1 MLRHLFK
8 LLFVFLIFPFGLYS
22 QCGPATPTFTVNL
35 TGNPGGTW
43 ISPNVVRNDV
53 CCGQSGVTCI
63 KFIITLD
70 PAAAGMSFN
79 IASGA
84 IPGGALFY
92 QINCGPQ
99 TALGAPICLSGVG
112 PHVLTFCKPGNNANT
127 YEIASIPAA
136 VGGPDIVINDGC
148 TKVLTTAG
156 FNPSTVTWT
165 SVFPGSP
172 GAYNSYLS
180 CTSGCTTPSVTASGA
195 APAYV
200 DYMVCGQAAANCNT
214 VTICDTIRVNFNPT
228 LAVSIM
234 PANPTICFG
243 QTSTTLTA
251 QGSGGTLPYSYLWN
265 NVTPTQTVSVGAGTH
280 NITLSD
286 ASGCPPVFNSVTVTS
301 FSVPITANAGTD
313 QVKCIQS
320 PLATLNGTV
329 TGASGGIW
337 AGGTGTFSPNNTTL
351 SNITYSPTAA
361 ELAAGSVNLYLTT
374 TGNGTCPRQTDTVKI
389 SYLNFEGAATA
400 SVSNVS
406 CFGGN
411 NGTATVNLSGGSAPY
426 SYLWNTATTQTAS
439 TAVNL
444 PVGTYSVT
452 ITDAIGCTSQM
463 TVAITQ
469 PPILAA
475 SGTVTNV
482 SCFGTNT
489 GSIVIAPAGGTMPY
503 IYSWNP
509 GGQTT
514 ASVTGLPA
522 GNYSVTVSDANNC
535 QRSYTYAVTQ
545 PLPLSITSTQTNVSC
560 FNGSNGVAS
569 ASVTGGTFPYTYSWS
584 PGGSTAPTAAG
595 LQAGTYTF
603 TASDFFNCTAAQT
616 VVVTQPPL
624 LSLATAVAN
633 ETCHYLNNGSAS
645 AIASGGT
652 PGYTYAWLPGG
663 QTTSSVANQPA
674 GTYSV
679 TLTDSKGCSS
689 SAMAVIG
696 EPPPLAVGFINQISV
711 GCFGGSTGSIGASP
725 TGGTPNYTYLWSP
738 GASTNA
744 SLSNIPAGTYTVTVT
759 DNNSCIVSNS
769 VTITQP
775 PALNVSTSSGSVSCN
790 GGSNGSASALASG
803 GTMPY
808 TYQWTP
814 GGAGT
819 PALSGIPSGVYTVTT
834 TDFMGCMVTST
845 VFVNQPAPLLPVT
858 TSTNS
863 TCGNANGI
871 GSVSVSGGIAPY
883 TYQWLPA
890 GGTNSVTPGLA
901 SGVYSVIVTDANT
914 CSQAQVLIINDTG
927 GPNATIFST
936 TNVSCFGGNN
946 GSASASIS
954 GGVGPYTYTWSPSG
968 GNSPVA
974 TGLTAGT
981 YYITVKDDNGCIF
994 STVTG
999 AVITQ
1004 PTAVS
1009 GIVTASNVSCFAG
1022 SNGSATVT
1030 PGGGTPGYTFS
1041 WLPGAATGSV
1051 VAGLSSGAYSVQIT
1065 DANNCTGVIPFSI
1078 SQPTAALNAATSSS
1092 AASCFGLS
1100 NGSATVSV
1108 TGGTALYSYNWLPMN
1123 VNNPVISGL
1132 AAGTYTV
1139 HVTDAKNCLTSAT
1152 VSVSQPLQPLSASAN
1167 SMPPACAGGSNGTAT
1182 ITPSGGTAGYTYQW
1196 TPTGGTWQTASGL
1209 AAGNYVAVVTDANNC
1224 QTNVFLN
1231 VPSPTAVTASLA
1243 VIHPA
1248 CGLPNGSITSQV
1260 SGGTGAYT
1268 YTWAPVNVNTPNAAG
1283 LSPGTYTFTTA
1294 DAFGCIK
1301 TLTTTLANIN
1311 GASLAVTSVTNTSCF
1326 GANDGAAAISIT
1338 QGTLPYTIS
1347 WLPFGGNAATAGQL
1361 TAGVYT
1367 ANVTDGRG
1375 CLSSVTATITE
1386 PAPVSVA
1393 INTIVNVS
1401 CFNGSNGLISVTA
1414 SGGTP
1419 SYSYSWAPSGTG
1431 ATLNNLSAGTY
1442 TVFVKDSRLCSAAIS
1457 MNVTHP
1463 APLTSTI
1470 TGSSNPVCFNG
1481 TGNASVFVAGGTAPY
1496 TYTWTSNPSQSGS
1509 TASGLTSG
1517 TYTVLIRDAKGCQT
1531 ASSVTLTQPLQ
1542 VITTAGLNDTICI
1555 NQSGMVTAN
1564 ATGGQGGYTYAWQPS
1579 GVVNSGTLVINPA
1592 TVTTNY
1598 TVVAFDANGCAGTAD
1613 TVRAVVYNL
1622 TGANINAAGLTP
1634 ICPGQATTIYA
1645 TATGITGPLS
1655 YVWNNGL
1662 GNGPGAFVTTPAQ
1675 PSTYVVTVTNACGAS
1690 VKDSIS
1696 IAFNPPPTVAIA
1708 LNGTLI
1714 CVPGSIQF
1722 FDNSIT
1728 GNSADPINSW
1738 SWNFGDGTTS
1748 SLPNPTHTY
1757 YTPGTYSVSL
1767 SVRTGGGCTNNNA
1780 SAPVVVNAYP
1790 PPNAAFAVNSTLL
1803 NIPYDVLNC
1812 QNQSTGA
1819 VSYSWNF
1826 GDGGSSALTNPN
1838 HTYTSVGNFQVQLV
1852 ATSVHGCTDT
1862 AYVSVITDADVVFPN
1877 AFTPNASG
1885 PSGGYYVPGSLDNDI
1900 FFPYTSGVVD
1910 YKFQVFNRWGE
1921 LIFETED
1928 IKQGWDGYYR
1938 GNICQV
1944 GVYIWK
1950 AYVKLN
1956 NSKVFNKTGDVTLLR

>member
-1 MLRHLFK
+1 MPLHLLK
-8 LLFVFLIFPFGLYS
+8 LFTLLLIFPFGLYS

-35 TGNPGGTW
+35 TGNPSGTW

-63 KFIITLD
+63 EFIITLD
-70 PAAAGMSFN
+70 PAAAAMSFN

-112 PHVLTFCKPGNNANT
+112 PHILTFCKPGNNANT
-127 YEIASIPAA
+127 YEIVSIPAA
-136 VGGPDIVINDGC
+136 VGGQDIVINDGC
-148 TKVLTTAG
+148 TKVLSTAG

-165 SVFPGSP
+165 SVFPGVP

-180 CTSGCTTPSVTASGA
+180 CTSGCTTPSVTSSGA
-195 APAYV
+195 APPYV

-214 VTICDTIRVNFNPT
+214 AIICDTIRVNFNPT

-251 QGSGGTLPYSYLWN
+251 QGSGGTSPYSFLWN
-265 NVTPTQTVSVGAGTH
+265 NVTPTQTISVGAGTQ
-280 NITLSD
+280 NVQLTD
-286 ASGCPPVFNSVTVTS
+286 ASGCPPVFNSVTVTT
-301 FSVPITANAGTD
+301 FSVPITANAGAD
-313 QVKCIQS
+313 QIKCIQS
-320 PLATLNGTV
+320 PLATLNGSV

-337 AGGTGTFSPNNTTL
+337 AGGTGTYSPNNTTL
-351 SNITYSPTAA
+351 ANISYSPTAA
-361 ELAAGSVNLYLTT
+361 ELAAGSVKLYLTT
-374 TGNGTCPRQTDTVKI
+374 TGNGTCPPQTDTVKI
-389 SYLNFEGAATA
+389 SYLNFEGVATT

-406 CFGGN
+406 CFGGS
-411 NGTATVNLSGGSAPY
+411 NGIATVNLTGGFAPY
-426 SYLWNTATTQTAS
+426 SYLWNTAVTQTTS
-439 TAVNL
+439 TAANL

-452 ITDAIGCTSQM
+452 IRDAIGCTSQM

-475 SGTVTNV
+475 SATIGNA

-489 GSIVIAPAGGTMPY
+489 GSIGVAPVGGTIPY
-503 IYSWNP
+503 TYSWSP

-514 ASVTGLPA
+514 SSVTGLAA
-522 GNYSVTVSDANNC
+522 GNYSVTITDANSC
-535 QRSYTYAVTQ
+535 PKSYTYAVTQ

-560 FNGSNGVAS
+560 FNGVNGIAS
-569 ASVTGGTFPYTYSWS
+569 ASVTGGTFPYAYSWS
-584 PGGSTAPTAAG
+584 PGGSTSPTTSG
-595 LQAGTYTF
+595 VQAGTHTL
-603 TASDFFNCTAAQT
+603 TVSDNFNCTAT
-616 VVVTQPPL
+616 HTLIITQPPL
-624 LSLATAVAN
+624 LTLSTAVVN

-645 AIASGGT
+645 VIASGGT

-663 QTTSSVANQPA
+663 QTTSSITNQPA

-689 SAMAVIG
+689 STLAVIS
-696 EPPPLAVGFINQISV
+696 EPPPLSVGFINQINV
-711 GCFGGSTGSIGASP
+711 RCFGGSTGSISASP

-744 SLSNIPAGTYTVTVT
+744 SLSNIPAGTYTVTVN
-759 DNNSCIVSNS
+759 DNNTCSVSNS
-769 VTITQP
+769 VIITQP
-775 PALNVSTSSGSVSCN
+775 TVLNVSTSSGSVSCN
-790 GGSNGSASALASG
+790 GGSNGSASSLTSG

-808 TYQWTP
+808 TYSWAPGAANTP
-814 GGAGT
+814 T
-819 PALSGIPSGVYTVTT
+819 ISGIPSGVYTVTT
-834 TDFMGCMVTST
+834 SDFMGCVVTRT

-871 GSVSVSGGIAPY
+871 GQVSVSGGIAPY

-890 GGTNSVTPGLA
+890 GGTGSVTTAVA
-901 SGVYSVIVTDANT
+901 SGVYSVMVTDANN
-914 CSQAQVLIINDTG
+914 CSQTQVLSINDTG
-927 GPNATIFST
+927 GPNASIFST
-936 TNVSCFGGNN
+936 TNVSCFGGND
-946 GSASASIS
+946 GSASASVV

-968 GNSPVA
+968 GNNPVA

-994 STVTG
+994 STISG

-1004 PTAVS
+1004 PTAVT
-1009 GIVTASNVSCFAG
+1009 GVVATVNVSCFAG

-1030 PGGGTPGYTFS
+1030 PAGGTPGYTFL
-1041 WLPGAATGSV
+1041 WLPGATTGSV
-1051 VAGLSSGAYSVQIT
+1051 VTGLSSGSYSVQIT
-1065 DANNCTGVIPFSI
+1065 DANNCIRVVPYAIT
-1078 SQPTAALNAATSSS
+1078 QPTAALIASTTSS

-1100 NGSATVSV
+1100 NGTATVSV

-1123 VNNPVISGL
+1123 VNNPVIGGL

-1139 HVTDAKNCLTSAT
+1139 NITDAKNCLTSAT
-1152 VSVSQPLQPLSASAN
+1152 VAVSQPLQPLSATAN

-1182 ITPSGGTAGYTYQW
+1182 VTPLGGTAGYSYLW
-1196 TPTGGTWQTASGL
+1196 TPTGGTGQTATGL
-1209 AAGNYVAVVTDANNC
+1209 TAGNYMAVVTDANNC
-1224 QTNVFLN
+1224 QTNVFVN
-1231 VPSPTAVTASLA
+1231 VSSPAAVTASLA

-1248 CGLPNGSITSQV
+1248 CGLANGSITSQV
-1260 SGGTGAYT
+1260 SGGTGTYT
-1268 YTWAPVNVNTPNAAG
+1268 YTWTPVNVNTPNATG
-1283 LSPGTYTFTTA
+1283 LFPGTYTFTTA
-1294 DAFGCIK
+1294 DSFGCIK
-1301 TLTTTLANIN
+1301 TLTTTLSNIN
-1311 GASLAVTSVTNTSCF
+1311 GASLSVTSVTNTSCF
-1326 GANDGAAAISIT
+1326 GTNDGAASIAIT
-1338 QGTLPYTIS
+1338 QGTLPYTIN

-1367 ANVTDGRG
+1367 AQVTDGRG
-1375 CLSSVTATITE
+1375 CLSSVTATVTQ
-1386 PAPVSVA
+1386 PLPVSVA

-1431 ATLNNLSAGTY
+1431 PTLNNVSAGNY

-1457 MNVTHP
+1457 MNVAQPT
-1463 APLTSTI
+1463 PLTSTI
-1470 TGSSNPVCFNG
+1470 TGSANPLCFNG
-1481 TGNASVFVAGGTAPY
+1481 TGNASVSVAGGTAPY
-1496 TYTWTSNPSQSGS
+1496 TYTWTSNPPQSGS
-1509 TASGLTSG
+1509 TASGLPSG
-1517 TYTVLIRDAKGCQT
+1517 TYTVLIRDAKGCAT
-1531 ASSVTLTQPLQ
+1531 ASSLTLTQPLQ

-1555 NQSGMVTAN
+1555 NQAGMVTAN
-1564 ATGGQGGYTYAWQPS
+1564 ATGGQGSYTYAWQPS
-1579 GVVNSGTLVINPA
+1579 GVVNSGSLTINPA

-1598 TVVAFDANGCAGTAD
+1598 TVVAFDANGCAGTPD

-1622 TGANINAAGLTP
+1622 TGANINAIGLTP
-1634 ICPGQATTIYA
+1634 ICPGRATTIYA

-1662 GNGPGAFVTTPAQ
+1662 GSGPGAFVVTPTQ
-1675 PSTYVVTVTNACGAS
+1675 PGTYIVTVTNACGAS
-1690 VKDSIS
+1690 VNDSIR
-1696 IAFNPPPTVAIA
+1696 IAFNPPPTVSIVV
-1708 LNGTLI
+1708 NGTLV
-1714 CVPGSIQF
+1714 CVPGSVNF
-1722 FDNSIT
+1722 FDNSVS
-1728 GNSADPINSW
+1728 GNSSDPINSW

-1767 SVRTGGGCTNNNA
+1767 SVTTGGGCTNNNA
-1780 SAPVVVNAYP
+1780 SAPVILNAYP
-1790 PPNAAFAVNSTLL
+1790 PPNAAFTVSSHVL
-1803 NIPYDVLNC
+1803 NIPYDVLHC
-1812 QNQSTGA
+1812 QNQTTGA

-1826 GDGGSSALTNPN
+1826 GDGGTSTVTDPN
-1838 HTYTSVGNFQVQLV
+1838 HTYTSVGDFRVQLI
-1852 ATSVHGCTDT
+1852 ATSVYGCTDT
-1862 AYVSVITDADVVFPN
+1862 AYVSVTTDADVVFPN
-1877 AFTPNASG
+1877 AFTPVGSN
-1885 PSGGYYVPGSLDNDI
+1885 GGYYVPGSLDNDI

-1910 YKFQVFNRWGE
+1910 YKLQIFNRWGE
-1921 LIFETED
+1921 LIFETQD

-1956 NSKVFNKTGDVTLLR
+1956 NNKVFNKTGDVTLLR